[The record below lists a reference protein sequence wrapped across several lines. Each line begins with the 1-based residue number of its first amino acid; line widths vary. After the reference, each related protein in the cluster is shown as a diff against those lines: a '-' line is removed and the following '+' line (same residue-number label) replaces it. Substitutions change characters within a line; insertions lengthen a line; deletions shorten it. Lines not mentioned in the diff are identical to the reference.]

1 MIVHKVSQFKL
12 LNQVCNH
19 KMRVKQ
25 SNKKYTLRAI
35 GLDYKVEKSLTGQL
49 LLDLLVVVTKFML
62 YLTMPQNLP

>member
-1 MIVHKVSQFKL
+1 MVVHKVSQFKL

-19 KMRVKQ
+19 KMRVEQ
-25 SNKKYTLRAI
+25 INKKYTLRAI
-35 GLDYKVEKSLTGQL
+35 GLDYKAEKSLTGQL